1 MSADG
6 NLIVVATNLGDVLYV
21 THSSK
26 FVLSGKEKVPVLGLD
41 YGHIDVLDKER
52 SALRLSK
59 SALATK
65 KTNKSDAYWLS
76 CCITG
81 DQSRYVVGY
90 GGVDNVFVVECIN

>member
-1 MSADG
+1 MANQSAERS
-6 NLIVVATNLGDVLYV
+6 LLQIQWMQEKRVL
-21 THSSK
+21 T
-26 FVLSGKEKVPVLGLD
+26 LEKVPVLGLD

-59 SALATK
+59 SALAAK

-76 CCITG
+76 CCIAG
-81 DQSRYVVGY
+81 DQNRYVVGY